1 MVPVHR
7 LVVVAETAD
16 QVAAVLDLVAVISVG
31 TPEVAAVVVGVEVM
45 EAAVVV
51 MVVGV
56 EVTVVAVEV
65 TVVVEAHLVPG
76 TEDPPGY
83 SEN

>member
-7 LVVVAETAD
+7 LVVVVAETAD

-31 TPEVAAVVVGVEVM
+31 TPEAAVVVGVEVM

>member
-1 MVPVHR
+1 
-7 LVVVAETAD
+7 
-16 QVAAVLDLVAVISVG
+16 
-31 TPEVAAVVVGVEVM
+31 
-45 EAAVVV
+45 